1 VQERLA
7 KAKELGAEPG
17 VSGEGRKRT
26 IPANHPANHPAK
38 VGKKL
43 ETGGGG
49 VPSKPSDCQIC
60 LGKIFASIKHT
71 CRTPPGCTL
80 AKCKLGF
87 RIENS
92 KGMDE
97 TRPTKEEALKVA
109 WAVMK
114 KRKQI
119 KKSGI

>member
-1 VQERLA
+1 MQERLA

-17 VSGEGRKRT
+17 VSGEGRKRRT
-26 IPANHPANHPAK
+26 IPANHPAK

-71 CRTPPGCTL
+71 CRTPPDCTP
-80 AKCKLGF
+80 KCELGF

-97 TRPTKEEALKVA
+97 TRPTKEEAIKVA